1 MEFHNATEKRKFRL
15 YERPWLSLLAVILV
29 SILSMLLS
37 GSLIFGILGYPD
49 DLPTARFTQQIM
61 FHVLTVFVIVPFVLH
76 LPKGKTT
83 FRQYLDDIG
92 LSRLQPFLPLF
103 LLAISCSLILS
114 LSQAAASIGYRIFEG
129 YPITWHF
136 IGQVFD
142 LSHLL
147 PANSPDIF
155 LALPSSF
162 EEVAFRG
169 IVLTVFLSKYSER
182 KAIIFSSIGFSL
194 IHLTSGREL
203 GWVMGQL
210 IWSFILG
217 LFYGYVFVRTR
228 SLMPSMIVHFLGN
241 ATVNSLSGYML
252 SQATLEM
259 KILFQVIFSFGI
271 LPTTLMVLWTRF
283 FTSMWLFGN
292 DEQGNLDTN
301 ENIIA

>member
-1 MEFHNATEKRKFRL
+1 MALNSATEKRIFRL

-29 SILSMLLS
+29 SIISIFLA
-37 GSLIFGILGYPD
+37 GILIFRIMGLPD
-49 DLPTARFTQQIM
+49 NLPLARFSQQLL
-61 FHVLTVFVIVPFVLH
+61 FHILAVFVLVPFVLH

-83 FRQYLDDIG
+83 FRQYLNDIG

-103 LLAISCSLILS
+103 LLAISCSFILA
-114 LSQAAASIGYRIFEG
+114 LSQAAASIVYRIFEG

-136 IGQVFD
+136 IGQVFN

-147 PANSPDIF
+147 PGNSPDIF
-155 LALPSSF
+155 LALPSAF

-194 IHLTSGREL
+194 IHLTSSREL
-203 GWVMGQL
+203 GWVLGQL
-210 IWSFILG
+210 VWSFILG
-217 LFYGYVFVRTR
+217 LFYGYVFVRTK

-252 SQATLEM
+252 SQAALEV
-259 KILFQVIFSFGI
+259 KILYQVIFSFGI
-271 LPTTLMVLWTRF
+271 LPATLMVLWTRF
-283 FTSMWLFGN
+283 FTSRWLFGN
-292 DEQGNLDTN
+292 DEQDRYK
-301 ENIIA
+301 